1 MNILQYIIIITSL
14 LSITLILILF
24 NQVIKNNVNNKLAKY
39 RSKDEGFVDLLNYAS
54 EIEPGIILNKNGS
67 LMSSFIYKGED
78 NASATIAQRNNVAAK
93 INQALYRLGSGWM
106 IHVDAVR
113 RPANKYS
120 SSDESYFTDELT
132 AAIDEERR
140 RFFNGLGEM
149 YEGYFILTITYL
161 PPVLAQQKFVEM
173 MFDDDE
179 RKSKNKTIHGK
190 AVISSFIRECNNIQ
204 SSLSAVVKIEKLS
217 NYEVVTE
224 DGRTVTYDDQ
234 LRWLQFCVTNENH
247 PIVLPDT
254 PIFLDKLIGGKEFYS
269 GVIPKIGDKF
279 IQVISIDGFPIESY
293 PGILT
298 ILAEQPCEYRWSNRF
313 IFLDK
318 HEAISN
324 LNKYRKKWKQKV
336 RGFFDQVFN
345 INSGKINK
353 DASLMVDD
361 ADNAIAELESGL
373 VCSGYYTSVIVL
385 MDKNRSKLE
394 SNVQIIKKAI
404 NTTGFSARV
413 ETINT
418 VDAFLGSLPGHGVEN
433 IRRPLI
439 NSLNLSHLIP
449 TSSIWSG
456 SEIAPCPFYKKAPA
470 LMHAVTS
477 GSTPFRL
484 NLHVGDLGHTIM
496 FGPTGAGKSTH
507 LALLAAQ
514 FRRYKNMKIFAFDK
528 GNSLYALAAGIRAK
542 TGGKSGLHFEIGADK
557 NQLSF
562 CPLQFLDSRSYRAWA
577 AEWIDTVLAL
587 NGLKTTAKQR
597 NSIAETLLNMYENGG
612 KTITDFT
619 HAIQDNQI
627 RETLEQYTIDGAM
640 GYLLDADDDGLL
652 LSDFSVFEIEELMNF
667 DNKYSLPVLL
677 YLFKRIEMS
686 LTGDPAVIF
695 IDEAWMALGDS
706 AFRGKLREWLKVL
719 RKANALVF
727 MATQSISDA
736 ENSGILD
743 VLVEATATKIFL
755 PNIAA
760 RDEEN
765 SKIYA
770 RMGLNTRQI
779 DIISNAIPKRQYYL
793 VSSNG
798 RRLYDLALGPLALSF
813 VAASD
818 KESVSEIKRLEK
830 EFGNEWVNEWLK
842 KKGLILENYIEGI
855 ST

>member
-1 MNILQYIIIITSL
+1 MILQYITITTSL
-14 LSITLILILF
+14 LCIVLILILV
-24 NQVIKNNVNNKLAKY
+24 NQVIRNNISNNLKKY
-39 RSKDEGFVDLLNYAS
+39 RSKEEGFVDLLNYAS

-67 LMSSFIYKGED
+67 LMSSFIYKGAD
-78 NASATIAQRNNVAAK
+78 NASSTTAQRNNVAAK
-93 INQALYRLGSGWM
+93 INQALYKLGSGWM

-120 SSDESYFTDELT
+120 SKSDSYFTDKLT

-140 RFFNGLGEM
+140 QFFNGLGEM
-149 YEGYFILTITYL
+149 YEGYFILTVTYL
-161 PPVLAQQKFVEM
+161 PPILAQQKFVEM

-179 RKSKNKTIHGK
+179 RESNNKIHGK
-190 AVISSFIRECNNIQ
+190 AVIENFKRECNNIQ

-224 DGRTVTYDDQ
+224 DGKVIYDDQ

-247 PIVLPDT
+247 PVILPDT
-254 PIFLDKLIGGKEFYS
+254 PVFIDKLIGGKEFYS

-279 IQVISIDGFPIESY
+279 IQVIAIDGFPMESY

-298 ILAEQPCEYRWSNRF
+298 LLAEQPCNYRWSNRF

-318 HEAISN
+318 HEAVSD

-336 RGFFDQVFN
+336 RGFFEQVFN
-345 INSGKINK
+345 IDSGKINK
-353 DASLMVDD
+353 DASSMVND
-361 ADNAIAELESGL
+361 ADDGIAEFESGL
-373 VCSGYYTSVIVL
+373 VCAGYYTSVIVI
-385 MDKNRSKLE
+385 MDQNRGRLE
-394 SNVQIIKKAI
+394 NNVQIIKKAI
-404 NTTGFSARV
+404 NAVGFSARV

-456 SEIAPCPFYKKAPA
+456 SEKAPCPFYGKAPA
-470 LMHAVTS
+470 LMHTVTA

-528 GNSLYALAAGIRAK
+528 GNSLYALAAGIRATTEGK
-542 TGGKSGLHFEIGADK
+542 TGLHFEIGADNNK
-557 NQLSF
+557 LSF
-562 CPLQFLDSRSYRAWA
+562 CPLQFLESRSYRAWA
-577 AEWIDTVLAL
+577 ADWIDIILAL
-587 NGLKTTAKQR
+587 NGLKTTAQQR
-597 NSIAETLLNMYENGG
+597 NSIADTLLIMYENGG

-619 HAIQDNQI
+619 YTIQDAQI
-627 RETLEQYTIDGAM
+627 RETLQQYTVDGSM
-640 GYLLDADDDGLL
+640 GYLLDAEEDGLS
-652 LSDFSVFEIEELMNF
+652 LSDFSVFEIEELMNL

-677 YLFKRIEMS
+677 YLFQRIEMS
-686 LTGDPAVIF
+686 LNGDPAVIF
-695 IDEAWMALGDS
+695 LDEAWLLLAHP
-706 AFRGKLREWLKVL
+706 AFKEKIREWLKVL
-719 RKANALVF
+719 RKANTLVF

-736 ENSGILD
+736 VKSGILD
-743 VLVEATATKIFL
+743 VLIEATATKIFL

-760 RDEEN
+760 NDEEI

-770 RMGLNTRQI
+770 GIGLNSRQI
-779 DIISNAIPKRQYYL
+779 DIIATAIPKRQYYL
-793 VSSNG
+793 VSSSG
-798 RRLYDLALGPLALSF
+798 MRLYDLALGPLALSF
-813 VAASD
+813 VGASD
-818 KESVSEIKRLEK
+818 KESVSEIKRLEN
-830 EFGNEWVNEWLK
+830 EFGNEWINEWLNK
-842 KKGLILENYIEGI
+842 KNLTLKNYIEGVA
-855 ST
+855 

>member
-1 MNILQYIIIITSL
+1 MILQYITITTSL
-14 LSITLILILF
+14 LCIVLILILL
-24 NQVIKNNVNNKLAKY
+24 NQVIRNNISNNLKKY
-39 RSKDEGFVDLLNYAS
+39 RSKEEGFVDLLNYAS

-67 LMSSFIYKGED
+67 LMSSFIYKGAD
-78 NASATIAQRNNVAAK
+78 NASSTTSQRNNVAAK
-93 INQALYRLGSGWM
+93 INQALYKLGSGWM

-120 SSDESYFTDELT
+120 SKSDSHFTDKLT

-140 RFFNGLGEM
+140 QFFNGLGEM
-149 YEGYFILTITYL
+149 YEGYFILTVTYL
-161 PPVLAQQKFVEM
+161 PPILAQQKFVEM

-179 RKSKNKTIHGK
+179 RESNNKIHGK
-190 AVISSFIRECNNIQ
+190 AVIENFKRECNNIQ

-224 DGRTVTYDDQ
+224 DGKVIYDDQ

-247 PIVLPDT
+247 PVILPDT
-254 PIFLDKLIGGKEFYS
+254 PVFIDKLIGGKEFYS

-279 IQVISIDGFPIESY
+279 IQVIAIDGFPMESY

-298 ILAEQPCEYRWSNRF
+298 LLAEQPCNYRWSNRF

-318 HEAISN
+318 HEAVSD

-336 RGFFDQVFN
+336 RGFFEQVFN
-345 INSGKINK
+345 IDSGKINK
-353 DASLMVDD
+353 DASSMVND
-361 ADNAIAELESGL
+361 ADDGIAEFESGL
-373 VCSGYYTSVIVL
+373 VCAGYYTSVIVI
-385 MDKNRSKLE
+385 MDQNRGRLE
-394 SNVQIIKKAI
+394 NNVQIIKKAI
-404 NTTGFSARV
+404 NAVGFSARV

-456 SEIAPCPFYKKAPA
+456 SEKAPCPFYGKAPA
-470 LMHAVTS
+470 LMHTVTT

-528 GNSLYALAAGIRAK
+528 GNSLYALAAGIRAITEGK
-542 TGGKSGLHFEIGADK
+542 TGLHFEIGADNNK
-557 NQLSF
+557 LSF
-562 CPLQFLDSRSYRAWA
+562 CPLQFLESRSYRAWA
-577 AEWIDTVLAL
+577 ADWIDIILAL
-587 NGLKTTAKQR
+587 NGLKTTAQQR
-597 NSIAETLLNMYENGG
+597 NSIADTLLIMYENGS

-619 HAIQDNQI
+619 YTIQDAQI
-627 RETLEQYTIDGAM
+627 RETLQQYTVDGSM
-640 GYLLDADDDGLL
+640 GYLLDAEEDGLS
-652 LSDFSVFEIEELMNF
+652 LSDFSVFEIEELMNL

-677 YLFKRIEMS
+677 YLFRRIEMS
-686 LTGDPAVIF
+686 LNGDPAVIF
-695 IDEAWMALGDS
+695 LDEAWLLLAHP
-706 AFRGKLREWLKVL
+706 AFKEKIREWLKVL
-719 RKANALVF
+719 RKANTLVF

-736 ENSGILD
+736 VKSGILD
-743 VLVEATATKIFL
+743 VLIEATATKIFL

-760 RDEEN
+760 NDEEI

-770 RMGLNTRQI
+770 GIGLNSRQI
-779 DIISNAIPKRQYYL
+779 DIIATAIPKRQYYL
-793 VSSNG
+793 VSSSG
-798 RRLYDLALGPLALSF
+798 MRLYDLALGPLALSF
-813 VAASD
+813 VGASD
-818 KESVSEIKRLEK
+818 KESVSEIKRLEN
-830 EFGNEWVNEWLK
+830 EFGNEWINEWLNK
-842 KKGLILENYIEGI
+842 KNLTLKDYIEGVA
-855 ST
+855 

>member
-1 MNILQYIIIITSL
+1 MNILQYITIITSL
-14 LSITLILILF
+14 LSVTLVLILF
-24 NQVIKNNVNNKLAKY
+24 SQVIKNKINFRLEKY
-39 RSKDEGFVDLLNYAS
+39 RSKREGFVDLLNYAS

-67 LMSSFIYKGED
+67 LTSSFIYKGDD
-78 NASATIAQRNNVAAK
+78 NASSTPGQRNNVAVK
-93 INQALYRLGSGWM
+93 INQALHKLGNGWM
-106 IHVDAVR
+106 INIDAVR

-120 SSDESYFTDELT
+120 DSSESYFADELT

-140 RFFNGLGEM
+140 RFFNELGEM

-161 PPVLAQQKFVEM
+161 PPMLAQQKFVEM

-179 RKSKNKTIHGK
+179 RESKNKINGK
-190 AVISSFIRECNNIQ
+190 AVIETFIRECNNIK

-217 NYEVVTE
+217 NYQVITE
-224 DGRTVTYDDQ
+224 DGRAVTYDDQ
-234 LRWLQFCVTNENH
+234 LRWLQFCITNENH
-247 PIVLPDT
+247 PVILPDT
-254 PIFLDKLIGGKEFYS
+254 PIFIDKLIGGKEFYS

-279 IQVISIDGFPIESY
+279 IQVIAIDGFPMESY

-298 ILAEQPCEYRWSNRF
+298 LLAEQPCQYRWSNRF

-318 HEAISN
+318 HESISS

-345 INSGKINK
+345 IGSGRINK
-353 DASLMVDD
+353 DASSMVGD
-361 ADNAIAELESGL
+361 ADDAIAEIESGL
-373 VCSGYYTSVIVL
+373 VCAGYYTSVVVL
-385 MDKNRSKLE
+385 MDENRAKLE
-394 SNVQIIKKAI
+394 NNVQIIKKAI
-404 NTTGFSARV
+404 NAAGFSARV

-418 VDAFLGSLPGHGVEN
+418 VDAFIGSLPGHGVEN

-449 TSSIWSG
+449 TSSIWCG
-456 SEIAPCPFYKKAPA
+456 SETAPCPFYPKGSPA
-470 LMHAVTS
+470 LMHTVTA

-528 GNSLYALAAGIRAK
+528 GNSLYALSAGIRAK
-542 TGGKSGLHFEIGADK
+542 TGGKSGLHFEIGADNNK
-557 NQLSF
+557 LSF
-562 CPLQFLDSRSYRAWA
+562 CPLQFLESRSYRAWA
-577 AEWIDTVLAL
+577 GDWIDTILAL
-587 NGLKTTAKQR
+587 NGLKTTAQQR
-597 NSIAETLLNMYENGG
+597 NSIAETLLSMHENGG

-627 RETLEQYTIDGAM
+627 RETLQQYTVDGSM
-640 GYLLDADDDGLL
+640 GYLLDAEEDGLS
-652 LSDFSVFEIEELMNF
+652 LSDFSVFEIEELMNL
-667 DNKYSLPVLL
+667 DDKYALPVLL
-677 YLFKRIEMS
+677 YLFQRIEMS
-686 LTGDPAVIF
+686 LNGDPAVIF
-695 IDEAWMALGDS
+695 LDEAWLLLAHPV
-706 AFRGKLREWLKVL
+706 FREKIREWLKVL
-719 RKANALVF
+719 RKANAIVV

-736 ENSGILD
+736 VKSGILD
-743 VLVEATATKIFL
+743 VLMESTATKIFL

-760 RDEEN
+760 NDEET

-770 RMGLNTRQI
+770 AIGLNSRQI
-779 DIISNAIPKRQYYL
+779 DIIATAIPKRQYYL
-793 VSSNG
+793 ISSAG

-818 KESVSEIKRLEK
+818 KDSISEIKRLER
-830 EFGNEWVNEWLK
+830 EFGNGWINEWLK
-842 KKGLILENYIEGI
+842 KKGLTLENYIEGV
-855 ST
+855 

>member
-1 MNILQYIIIITSL
+1 MNILQYIAIITSL
-14 LSITLILILF
+14 ISATLILILF
-24 NQVIKNNVNNKLAKY
+24 SQVIKNKVDYRLKKY
-39 RSKDEGFVDLLNYAS
+39 RSKGEGFVDLLNYAS

-67 LMSSFIYKGED
+67 LTSSFIYKGDD
-78 NASATIAQRNNVAAK
+78 NASATSTQRNNVAVK
-93 INQALYRLGSGWM
+93 INQALHRLGNGWM

-120 SSDESYFTDELT
+120 DSSESCFADELT

-140 RFFNGLGEM
+140 RFFNSLGEM
-149 YEGYFILTITYL
+149 FEGYFILTITYL

-179 RKSKNKTIHGK
+179 RESRNKISGK
-190 AVISSFIRECNNIQ
+190 VVIETFIRECNNIQ
-204 SSLSAVVKIEKLS
+204 SSLSAVVKIERLS
-217 NYEVVTE
+217 NYKSITE
-224 DGRTVTYDDQ
+224 DGKTVIYDDQ
-234 LRWLQFCVTNENH
+234 LRWLQFCITNENH
-247 PIVLPDT
+247 PVILPDT
-254 PIFLDKLIGGKEFYS
+254 PIFIDKLIGGKEFYS

-279 IQVISIDGFPIESY
+279 IQVISVDGFPMESY

-298 ILAEQPCEYRWSNRF
+298 LLAEQPCVYRWSNRF

-318 HEAISN
+318 YESISN

-345 INSGKINK
+345 IGSGRINK
-353 DASLMVDD
+353 DASLMVSD
-361 ADNAIAELESGL
+361 ADDAIAEIESGL
-373 VCSGYYTSVIVL
+373 VCAGYYTSVVVL
-385 MDKNRSKLE
+385 MDENRNKLE
-394 SNVQIIKKAI
+394 NNIQIIKKAI
-404 NTTGFSARV
+404 NAAGFSARV

-456 SEIAPCPFYKKAPA
+456 SETAPCPFYKKAPA
-470 LMHAVTS
+470 LMHTVTA

-496 FGPTGAGKSTH
+496 FGPTGSGKSTH

-542 TGGKSGLHFEIGADK
+542 TKGKSGLHFEIGADNNK
-557 NQLSF
+557 LSF

-577 AEWIDTVLAL
+577 ADWIDTILAL
-587 NGLKTTAKQR
+587 NGLKTTAQQR
-597 NSIAETLLNMYENGG
+597 NSIAETLLSMYENGG
-612 KTITDFT
+612 KTLTDFT

-627 RETLEQYTIDGAM
+627 RETLQQYTVDGSM
-640 GYLLDADDDGLL
+640 GYLLDAEDDGLS
-652 LSDFSVFEIEELMNF
+652 LSDFSVFEIEDLMNL
-667 DNKYSLPVLL
+667 DDKYALPVLL
-677 YLFKRIEMS
+677 YLFQRIEMS
-686 LTGDPAVIF
+686 LTGDPTVIF
-695 IDEAWMALGDS
+695 LDEAWLLLAHPV
-706 AFRGKLREWLKVL
+706 FKEKIREWLKVL
-719 RKANALVF
+719 RKANTLVF

-736 ENSGILD
+736 VKSGILD
-743 VLVEATATKIFL
+743 VLIESTATKIFL

-760 RDEEN
+760 NDEET

-770 RMGLNTRQI
+770 GIGLNSRQI
-779 DIISNAIPKRQYYL
+779 DIIATAIPKRQYYL
-793 VSSNG
+793 ISSAG
-798 RRLYDLALGPLALSF
+798 RRLYDLALGPLALAF

-818 KESVSEIKRLEK
+818 KESISEIKRLER
-830 EFGNEWVNEWLK
+830 EFDNEWINEWLK
-842 KKGLILENYIEGI
+842 KKGVTLEDYIEGVAYD
-855 ST
+855 

>member
-1 MNILQYIIIITSL
+1 MNILLYITIITSL
-14 LSITLILILF
+14 LSVTLILILL
-24 NQVIKNNVNNKLAKY
+24 NQVIKNKANDKLSKY

-54 EIEPGIILNKNGS
+54 KIDPGIILNKNGA
-67 LMSSFIYKGED
+67 LTSSFIYRGED
-78 NASATIAQRNNVAAK
+78 NASSTPTQRNNIAAK
-93 INQALYRLGSGWM
+93 INQALYRLGNGWM

-113 RPANKYS
+113 RPANKYP
-120 SSDESYFTDELT
+120 SSDESYFADELT

-161 PPVLAQQKFVEM
+161 PPILAQQKFVEM

-179 RKSKNKTIHGK
+179 KKSNFIHGK
-190 AVISSFIRECNNIQ
+190 SVIDTFIRECNNIQ
-204 SSLSAVVKIEKLS
+204 SNLSAVVKIEKLS
-217 NYEVVTE
+217 SYEVVIEE
-224 DGRTVTYDDQ
+224 DRTVTYDDQ

-247 PIVLPDT
+247 PVILPDT
-254 PIFLDKLIGGKEFYS
+254 PVFLDKLIGCKEFFS
-269 GVIPKIGDKF
+269 GVIPKIGEKF
-279 IQVISIDGFPIESY
+279 IQVVAIDGFPMESY

-318 HEAISN
+318 HEAVSE

-336 RGFFDQVFN
+336 RGFFAQLFN
-345 INSGKINK
+345 IGSGRVNK
-353 DASLMVDD
+353 DASLMVND
-361 ADNAIAELESGL
+361 ADDAIAELESGL
-373 VCSGYYTSVIVL
+373 VCAGYYTSVIVL
-385 MDKNRSKLE
+385 MDKNRSRLE
-394 SNVQIIKKAI
+394 NNVQIIKKAI
-404 NTTGFSARV
+404 NLMGFSARV

-418 VDAFLGSLPGHGVEN
+418 VDAFLGSLPAHGVEN

-439 NSLNLSHLIP
+439 NSLNFSHLIP

-514 FRRYKNMKIFAFDK
+514 FRRYKNIKIFAFDK

-542 TGGKSGLHFEIGADK
+542 TNSNSGLHFEIGADNNK
-557 NQLSF
+557 LSF
-562 CPLQFLDSRSYRAWA
+562 CPLQFLESRSYRAWA
-577 AEWIDTVLAL
+577 MEWIDTVLAL
-587 NGLKTTAKQR
+587 NGLVTTAQQR
-597 NSIAETLLNMYENGG
+597 NSIAETLLIMHENGG

-619 HAIQDNQI
+619 HTIQDNTI
-627 RETLEQYTIDGAM
+627 RETLEQYTVDGTM
-640 GYLLDADDDGLL
+640 GYLLDAEYDGLL
-652 LSDFSVFEIEELMNF
+652 LSDFTVFEIEELMNL
-667 DNKYSLPVLL
+667 DDKYALPVLL

-695 IDEAWMALGDS
+695 LDEAWLLLGHPV
-706 AFRGKLREWLKVL
+706 FREKIREWLKVL
-719 RKANALVF
+719 RKANTLVF
-727 MATQSISDA
+727 MATQSLSDA
-736 ENSGILD
+736 VNSGIFD
-743 VLVEATATKIFL
+743 VLVEATSTKIFL
-755 PNIAA
+755 PNVNAND
-760 RDEEN
+760 DET

-770 RMGLNTRQI
+770 RMGLNSRQI
-779 DIISNAIPKRQYYL
+779 DIISTAIPKRQYYL

-818 KESVSEIKRLEK
+818 KESVFEIKRLER
-830 EFGNEWVNEWLK
+830 EFGNEWVNEYLK
-842 KKGLILENYIEGI
+842 KKGLNLYDQEK
-855 ST
+855 